1 MKAKVYVTLKPGV
14 LDPQGKAI
22 HHSAELMGYKAIADI
37 RQGKYFEI
45 ALDPAANEADARESV
60 NMIAK
65 DVLANPVIEDYRV
78 EIISEIVDG

>member
-1 MKAKVYVTLKPGV
+1 MKAKVYVTLKQGV

-22 HHSAELMGYKAIADI
+22 HHSAELMGYSAIADI

-45 ALDPAANEADARESV
+45 AIDPSATESDARQSV
-60 NMIAK
+60 EKIAG

-78 EIISEIVDG
+78 EIEQ

>member
-1 MKAKVYVTLKPGV
+1 MKAKVYVTLKPSV

-22 HHSAELMGYKAIADI
+22 HHSVELLGFENIRDL

-45 ALDPAANEADARESV
+45 ALDSAVSEAEAKETAEK
-60 NMIAK
+60 IAK

-78 EIISEIVDG
+78 EISQ

>member
-1 MKAKVYVTLKPGV
+1 MKALVYVTLKPSV

-22 HHSAELMGYKAIADI
+22 HHSVELLGNRNISDI

-45 ALDPAANEADARESV
+45 ALDSSVSEADARESAEK
-60 NMIAK
+60 IAR

-78 EIISEIVDG
+78 EIES

>member
-22 HHSAELMGYKAIADI
+22 HHSVELMGYKELADI

-45 ALDPAANEADARESV
+45 AIDPSSTETEARQSV
-60 NMIAK
+60 EKIAK

-78 EIISEIVDG
+78 EIEQ

>member
-22 HHSAELMGYKAIADI
+22 HHSIELMGYKSLADI

-45 ALDPAANEADARESV
+45 AIDPSATESEARRSV
-60 NMIAK
+60 EKIAS

-78 EIISEIVDG
+78 EIEQ

>member
-1 MKAKVYVTLKPGV
+1 MKAKVYVTLKAGV

-45 ALDPAANEADARESV
+45 ALDDSVSETEARESV
-60 NMIAK
+60 EKLAK
-65 DVLANPVIEDYRV
+65 DVLANPVIEDFRV
-78 EIISEIVDG
+78 EIDD

>member
-22 HHSAELMGYKAIADI
+22 HHSAELMGYKALADI

-45 ALDPAANEADARESV
+45 AIDPSASETEARQSV
-60 NMIAK
+60 EKIAS

-78 EIISEIVDG
+78 EIEQ

>member
-22 HHSAELMGYKAIADI
+22 HHSVELMGYKSLADI

-45 ALDPAANEADARESV
+45 AIDPSATESEARQSV
-60 NMIAK
+60 EKVAS

-78 EIISEIVDG
+78 EIE

>member
-1 MKAKVYVTLKPGV
+1 MKAKVYVTLKSGV

-22 HHSAELMGYKAIADI
+22 HHSVELLGHQHISDI

-45 ALDPAANEADARESV
+45 ELDGSASEETARAAVEK
-60 NMIAK
+60 IAS

-78 EIISEIVDG
+78 EIVS

>member
-22 HHSAELMGYKAIADI
+22 HHSAELMGYNAIADI

-45 ALDPAANEADARESV
+45 AIDPDTDEQAARESV
-60 NMIAK
+60 EKIAN
-65 DVLANPVIEDYRV
+65 DVLANPVIEEYRV
-78 EIISEIVDG
+78 EIEN

>member
-22 HHSAELMGYKAIADI
+22 HHSAELMGYKALADI

-45 ALDPAANEADARESV
+45 AIDPSATESEARQSV
-60 NMIAK
+60 EKIAS

-78 EIISEIVDG
+78 EIEQ